1 MLKMPQLSYWRQYG
15 LYPWLEGGQKF
26 ECKIMMIITMKMIVI
41 FNRQTHFQMACVYPW
56 LEGGPV
62 RTLDLGHA
70 EAAGCSDPDQDYD
83 DHRDDDQFHCDDDS
97 GS

>member
-1 MLKMPQLSYWRQYG
+1 
-15 LYPWLEGGQKF
+15 
-26 ECKIMMIITMKMIVI
+26 
-41 FNRQTHFQMACVYPW
+41 MACVYPW
-56 LEGGPV
+56 LEGGLV

-83 DHRDDDQFHCDDDS
+83 DHRDDDQFHCDDEN

>member
-15 LYPWLEGGQKF
+15 LYPWLEGDQKF

-83 DHRDDDQFHCDDDS
+83 DHCDDDQFHCDDEN